1 MCEVEFWEV
10 FLSKVLRF
18 FMWLPSN
25 PHVNCRLA
33 NLEEFRDT
41 PSGFLYVPG
50 ARINL
55 STRTALPDVGL
66 QASRINLLFPFA
78 AIAAGRALLI
88 F

>member
-33 NLEEFRDT
+33 NLELLIFKT
-41 PSGFLYVPG
+41 PLRGF
-50 ARINL
+50 
-55 STRTALPDVGL
+55 STRGDRSKFVLPAALPDASL
-66 QASRINLLFPFA
+66 QLKKQDSGVF
-78 AIAAGRALLI
+78 
-88 F
+88 